1 MAGRLARHDDQ
12 SDAFT
17 PIRLTGAGRPR
28 SETTAPGTQS
38 QQFARRRGQERVH
51 MLLPAL
57 VGASAQ
63 VAADTDALAAI

>member
-1 MAGRLARHDDQ
+1 MHR
-12 SDAFT
+12 
-17 PIRLTGAGRPR
+17 RPR

-38 QQFARRRGQERVH
+38 QQFARRRGQERGH

-63 VAADTDALAAI
+63 VAADMVGSLVALAPNADHAVAADLCASE